1 MKDIGANF
9 HFLVFMFANVKDV
22 KDSAP
27 ISQTTP
33 IARFSTKL
41 QESIIVR
48 YITWTTDR
56 RMQYHKKDQRFGFF
70 LFTVI
75 RNPHSGMVCV
85 GPPKFQGNK
94 VVNVGS
100 RNAGGASS
108 PSSLAPT
115 KTLDVC
121 W

>member
-1 MKDIGANF
+1 MKGIGGNF
-9 HFLVFMFANVKDV
+9 HFLVFMFATVKDV
-22 KDSAP
+22 RDSAP

-41 QESIIVR
+41 QESIIAR

-56 RMQYHKKDQRFGFF
+56 RMHYYQKGQRFRFF
-70 LFTVI
+70 LFLVI

-94 VVNVGS
+94 VASVRS
-100 RNAGGASS
+100 RNAGGARSFLES
-108 PSSLAPT
+108 CTNEAAPVG
-115 KTLDVC
+115 L
-121 W
+121 